1 MFADELFDIVPSPSP
16 RHPEMFD
23 LILIGEASQPGL
35 ADTKHLRSFRAGD
48 KSRTILIN
56 HLQKNECD
64 FPNGPRRA
72 MKTNF
77 T

>member
-23 LILIGEASQPGL
+23 LILIGEASHSRL

-48 KSRTILIN
+48 KSRTMLSIIYRKMN
-56 HLQKNECD
+56 VISRMVQD
-64 FPNGPRRA
+64 DQ
-72 MKTNF
+72 
-77 T
+77 